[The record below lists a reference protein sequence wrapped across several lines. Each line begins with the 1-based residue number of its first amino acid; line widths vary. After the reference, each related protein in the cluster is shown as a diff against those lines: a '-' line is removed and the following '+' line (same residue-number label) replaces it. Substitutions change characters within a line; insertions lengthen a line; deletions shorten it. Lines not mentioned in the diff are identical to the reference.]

1 MPCFFVS
8 VAPRTATLWC
18 WQQVTRQ
25 GHEGQRVWQ
34 DKGKVRHMKN
44 GYRAKGKLWS
54 IAKVWDGSEEFFQ
67 QHQTSSETGSQVEG
81 SVFLLCRGSERPTT
95 ALAWTAAGPRM
106 TIHGWPSPGHFREQ
120 EEELFI
126 LLRQLVHPRLSQA
139 NQDLPSQPW
148 GLFPFHLESDHLLSP
163 SLPGKPS
170 PQILRYHPLSKS
182 SPLFNPHHLCN
193 PSLTLF
199 LFLREGCLELLS
211 ASRQSIALQPGEE
224 GEVLTLRHKTEGSDG
239 DLSNQD
245 KSYFSAMFFKNQN
258 SCQKNTWWEISQNF
272 K

>member
-67 QHQTSSETGSQVEG
+67 QHQTSSGTGSQVEG
-81 SVFLLCRGSERPTT
+81 SVFLLGRGSERPTT

-106 TIHGWPSPGHFREQ
+106 TVHPGWPSPGHFREQ

-126 LLRQLVHPRLSQA
+126 TAETAGAPKTV
-139 NQDLPSQPW
+139 PSKP
-148 GLFPFHLESDHLLSP
+148 GPAIPALGSFSF
-163 SLPGKPS
+163 SLGIRPS
-170 PQILRYHPLSKS
+170 PQPQ
-182 SPLFNPHHLCN
+182 
-193 PSLTLF
+193 
-199 LFLREGCLELLS
+199 S
-211 ASRQSIALQPGEE
+211 A
-224 GEVLTLRHKTEGSDG
+224 
-239 DLSNQD
+239 
-245 KSYFSAMFFKNQN
+245 
-258 SCQKNTWWEISQNF
+258 WET
-272 K
+272 